1 VAYFEGVAIIICVN
15 LMGVLGVSLLTGFT
29 GIFSFGHAAY
39 MAIGAYTSA
48 IVVGR
53 FGMPFVVGLIA
64 AALVATA
71 ASLII
76 GYPTLRLVGDYFA
89 IAALGFGEA
98 TRLLLDNGGDFTGG
112 PRGFVGVPRHTTL
125 LIAAVI
131 VAVGVLVMR
140 NIIGSRF
147 GRSFLAIREDR
158 LAAEAM
164 GIDTARF
171 RILSLAISAAYAG
184 VAGSMFAHYLMYL
197 QPVMF
202 DINKSTELASTVV
215 FGGLGSLTGSV
226 LACIILTAIPE
237 LFRPFYLWRMVF
249 YGLALVSTIVLRPQ
263 GLLGSYEFS
272 VAGLRRRLAGR
283 RLAGSPSHRAAEG
296 DAVRADAGP
305 RGGARDGGG
314 LP

>member
-1 VAYFEGVAIIICVN
+1 MAYIEGVLIIICVN

-53 FGMPFVVGLIA
+53 LGMPFIVGLLA
-64 AALVATA
+64 AAGTATV

-76 GYPTLRLVGDYFA
+76 GYPTLKLVGDYFA

-98 TRLLLDNGGDFTGG
+98 TRLLLDNGGEFTGG
-112 PRGFVGVPRHTTL
+112 PRGFVGVPKHTTL
-125 LIAAVI
+125 LVAFLI
-131 VAVGVLVMR
+131 VVLGVWLMR
-140 NIIGSRF
+140 NIVGSRF

-171 RILSLAISAAYAG
+171 RIMSLAISAAYAG

-226 LACIILTAIPE
+226 VACVVLTAIPE

-263 GLLGSYEFS
+263 GLLGTYEFS
-272 VAGLRRRLAGR
+272 LAGFKG
-283 RLAGSPSHRAAEG
+283 LAAGRSKRTGAAGGSG
-296 DAVRADAGP
+296 TGAGP
-305 RGGARDGGG
+305 ADWGVQGGG
-314 LP
+314 RP